1 MAYQKPADIDGYVTQ
16 MAKADMRVKAQLAED
31 LVLYLSDSENSIE
44 CTDLG
49 LLIDGLIPWMTGSHH
64 KIAQRALEAF
74 TELIVRLGHDFNAY
88 TSTILPHVIDRLGDS
103 RDTVREKAQLL
114 LHKLMECRVV
124 LPQSLLDKLNVC
136 FKHKNSKVREEFLQT
151 IVSTLNEY
159 GTQSLTVK
167 VYIPPIVSLLGDPS
181 PTVRDA
187 AIQTL
192 VEIYKHVG
200 DKLRTDLKKREVPP
214 TKVAVLEQKFDEAR
228 NDGLLLP
235 SALLVPVSAGGGA
248 HDELDRAAVVERPT
262 RLVKRTPSAA
272 TPRKPLF
279 ESGLQAGSGDLM
291 LAAGAVSVDVFEA
304 SFESVPQLT
313 IFSQRDMDD
322 HMKSINTLIGDKNVD
337 WEKRVDALKKIRS
350 LLLINI
356 QGSPTFVQQLKD
368 LSIAFLD
375 ILKELRS
382 QVIREAC
389 ITLAYMSKVLK
400 SRLDQFTIY
409 ILQELI
415 NLIQNSAKVISSS
428 GTLALKYVIR
438 YTHAPKI
445 IPIVT
450 QNLMLSKSKD
460 IRSSL
465 SELLMLLFEEWP
477 TKALEKHNSLL
488 REALRKGIG
497 DADNDAR
504 RHSRCAFW
512 IFRRHFPE
520 LADNLYGS
528 LDISTQRALERERD
542 NLGTNGTNSMS
553 VSLRGSNSSLN
564 SVSGGVIKRR
574 QSSGL
579 RSPAT
584 AQPPAVHATSV
595 STENLTTVPGTAS
608 GSSSSS
614 SRLQRAPSLP
624 RTYNR
629 SNRSG
634 IPVATTPRDSNPP
647 PQQQQQQLQPLFR
660 AGAAAGGFRSVSA
673 VDTAA
678 AQRARAR
685 AQYSTLAR
693 MKVTSGTASLQGH
706 YAQQARAKK
715 TPTSA
720 SASSAANTVTPQQP
734 PTPERKIRSRAGVSQ
749 SQPTSRSTSPS
760 SKMRDLYGG
769 VTSIYRQTTGTVP
782 KKAQSGIPRSLANS
796 RETSPTRSQ
805 TQFGSLR
812 RHAYGT
818 NSPRRPPL
826 NPGRP
831 VLAQKILQQSREAES
846 ALADALSP
854 GDEADLACAD
864 FARLGLHRKISRDES
879 DESEA
884 SSVCSERSYDS
895 YRRGNDS
902 FSWNGSRTRLDS
914 SRPAIEDIETII
926 QFCASSHWSER
937 KDGLVS
943 LTQYLS
949 EGKMLTQHQLQCVL
963 DLFRKMFMDPHI
975 KVYALFLDTVNE
987 LILSHSADLHDW
999 LFILLTRLFNKL
1011 GTDLLGSMNGKIWK
1025 TLQLIYEYFPFD
1037 LQLQCVFR
1045 ILVDNAQTPNVKTRQ
1060 ATLRFLT
1067 QLVMNYCTGPQF
1079 VVHPQNQ
1086 QVMNLAIQKIIQTS
1100 LDQKSIELKSQA
1112 RQCIIALYNCNPSQ
1126 MTMTL
1131 GNLPKQYQDT
1141 ARAYIQHNMRR
1152 SASGNDS
1159 PSSPLS
1165 SSSPKPLLS
1174 PQQGPYSLQ
1183 NIASPRSRQASVEVP
1198 AESMNTEEVYKNL
1211 RKTTAEIQNYSF
1223 ETKLDMNGKDSGIGS
1238 QIGDRDPHNNNVM
1251 LQSMTVLETGGGV
1264 GGLGIYGLPSNGING
1279 HIVGGFGGLEKDD
1292 SCNGSK
1298 TQSATTTE
1306 SNTPENTV
1314 RLDGMDLAHKTIA
1327 QQQQQQQ
1334 QQPRFNLAENGEVV
1348 LDKGV
1353 KENDVIK
1360 AAILLSHESAPEVT
1374 KQVLENLQTC
1384 IKYGSCELP
1393 IKNFKAIMKM
1403 LLHLMESQNNDVLIA
1418 ALHTLGRIVRSGN
1431 MKACWSKFLELILLK
1446 IIDCYKIS
1454 KEVSREIDIIV
1465 VKIADV
1471 LPLDVSVNILNPVI
1485 ATGEFPAN
1493 LCALKI
1499 LTELTHKQGK
1509 GLTDNHLDSIMPNVA
1524 RLADDSQSMVRKAA
1538 VFCIVKLYVV
1548 MGEDKVKPKFSLL
1561 NASKIRLLNVYI
1573 AKSQGNGGGSGGG
1586 GNSRTGGSSAT
1597 TTTAMS

>member
-1 MAYQKPADIDGYVTQ
+1 MAYQKPIDIDGYVTQ

-74 TELIVRLGHDFNAY
+74 TELIVRLGQDFNAY

-124 LPQSLLDKLNVC
+124 VPQSLLDKLSVC
-136 FKHKNSKVREEFLQT
+136 FKHKNAKVREEFLQT

-159 GTQSLTVK
+159 GTQSLSVK
-167 VYIPPIVSLLGDPS
+167 MYIPPIVSLLGDPA

-200 DKLRTDLKKREVPP
+200 DKLRVDLKKREVPP
-214 TKVAVLEQKFDEAR
+214 TKMAILEQKFDETR

-235 SALLVPVSAGGGA
+235 SALQAAPSAAGGGG

-262 RLVKRTPSAA
+262 RLVKRTPSA

-279 ESGLQAGSGDLM
+279 ETQTAGSGDLL
-291 LAAGAVSVDVFEA
+291 LAAGAVSAEVFEA
-304 SFESVPQLT
+304 SFENVPQLT
-313 IFSQRDMDD
+313 IFSQRDMDE
-322 HMKSINTLIGDKNVD
+322 HMKSINTLIGDNRVD
-337 WEKRVDALKKIRS
+337 WEKRVEALKKIRS
-350 LLLINI
+350 LLMINV
-356 QGSPTFVQQLKD
+356 QGSPAFVQQLKD

-389 ITLAYMSKVLK
+389 ITLAYMSKVLRN
-400 SRLDQFTIY
+400 RLDQFTIY

-415 NLIQNSAKVISSS
+415 NLIQNSAKVISSA
-428 GTLALKYVIR
+428 GTIALKYVIR

-445 IPIVT
+445 IPILT

-460 IRSSL
+460 IRSTL
-465 SELLMLLFEEWP
+465 CEMLGLLFEEWP
-477 TKALEKHNSLL
+477 TKTLEKHNSLL
-488 REALRKGIG
+488 REALRKGMV

-512 IFRRHFPE
+512 SFRRHFPD

-542 NLGTNGTNSMS
+542 NLGTN
-553 VSLRGSNSSLN
+553 
-564 SVSGGVIKRR
+564 
-574 QSSGL
+574 
-579 RSPAT
+579 
-584 AQPPAVHATSV
+584 
-595 STENLTTVPGTAS
+595 
-608 GSSSSS
+608 
-614 SRLQRAPSLP
+614 
-624 RTYNR
+624 
-629 SNRSG
+629 
-634 IPVATTPRDSNPP
+634 
-647 PQQQQQQLQPLFR
+647 
-660 AGAAAGGFRSVSA
+660 AGAAGGFRSVSA

-693 MKVTSGTASLQGH
+693 LKVTSGTASLQGH

-715 TPTSA
+715 TPSSA
-720 SASSAANTVTPQQP
+720 SATSSSASNTATPQQP

-760 SKMRDLYGG
+760 SKLRDMYSG
-769 VTSIYRQTTGTVP
+769 VTSIYRQTGTVP

-796 RETSPTRSQ
+796 RETSPTRTH

-812 RHAYGT
+812 RTAYGT
-818 NSPRRPPL
+818 SSPRRPPL

-831 VLAQKILQQSREAES
+831 VLAQKILQQSREAEN

-854 GDEADLACAD
+854 GDEHDMPCSD
-864 FARLGLHRKISRDES
+864 FARLALHRKISRDES

-914 SRPAIEDIETII
+914 SRQVIDDIDTII

-937 KDGLVS
+937 KDGLIN

-949 EGKMLTQHQLQCVL
+949 EGKMLTQQQLQCVL

-987 LILSHSADLHDW
+987 LILSHSNDLQDW

-1011 GTDLLGSMNGKIWK
+1011 GTDLLGSMHGKIWK
-1025 TLQLIYEYFPFD
+1025 TLQLIYEYFPAD

-1060 ATLRFLT
+1060 ATLKFLS
-1067 QLVMNYCTGPQF
+1067 QLATSYCTASQF

-1086 QVMNLAIQKIIQTS
+1086 QVVNLAIQKIIQTS

-1112 RQCIIALYNCNPSQ
+1112 RMCIVALYNCNPSQ
-1126 MTMTL
+1126 MTMAL
-1131 GNLPKQYQDT
+1131 ANLPKQYQDT
-1141 ARAYIQHNMRR
+1141 AKIYIQQNMRR
-1152 SASGNDS
+1152 STSGNDS

-1183 NIASPRSRQASVEVP
+1183 NIASPRSRQASVEAA

-1223 ETKLDMNGKDSGIGS
+1223 ESKLDRDANSKDSGIS
-1238 QIGDRDPHNNNVM
+1238 QMGETHM
-1251 LQSMTVLETGGGV
+1251 MQSMTVLDGV
-1264 GGLGIYGLPSNGING
+1264 GGHGVYGLASNGMNG
-1279 HIVGGFGGLEKDD
+1279 HIGGGLGGLEKDD

-1327 QQQQQQQ
+1327 QQQQMLQQQ
-1334 QQPRFNLAENGEVV
+1334 RHQSYSRAENGELI

-1360 AAILLSHESAPEVT
+1360 AAIVLTLQSAPETT
-1374 KQVLENLQTC
+1374 KQVLENLQIC
-1384 IKYGSCELP
+1384 IKHGSCDLP

-1418 ALHTLGRIVRSGN
+1418 SLHTLGRIVRSTE
-1431 MKACWSKFLELILLK
+1431 MKACWSNFLELILLK

-1465 VKIADV
+1465 VKIAGI
-1471 LPLDVSVNILNPVI
+1471 LPLDISVNILNPVI

-1499 LTELTHKQGK
+1499 LTELTQKQGK
-1509 GLTDNHLDSIMPNVA
+1509 DLTDNHLDCIMPNVA

-1538 VFCIVKLYVV
+1538 VFCIVKLYIV
-1548 MGEDKVKPKFSLL
+1548 MGEEKVKPKFSLL

-1573 AKSQGNGGGSGGG
+1573 AKSMGSG
-1586 GNSRTGGSSAT
+1586 SSSSSKGGSS
-1597 TTTAMS
+1597 TTAMS

>member
-1 MAYQKPADIDGYVTQ
+1 MAYQKPIDIDGYVTQ

-74 TELIVRLGHDFNAY
+74 TELIVRLGQDFNAY

-124 LPQSLLDKLNVC
+124 VPQSLLDKLSVC
-136 FKHKNSKVREEFLQT
+136 FKHKNAKVREEFLQT

-159 GTQSLTVK
+159 GTQSLSVK
-167 VYIPPIVSLLGDPS
+167 MYIPPIVSLLGDPA

-200 DKLRTDLKKREVPP
+200 DKLRVDLKKREVPP
-214 TKVAVLEQKFDEAR
+214 TKMAILEQKFDETR

-235 SALLVPVSAGGGA
+235 SALQAAPSAAGGGG

-262 RLVKRTPSAA
+262 RLVKRTPSA

-279 ESGLQAGSGDLM
+279 ETQTAGSGDLL
-291 LAAGAVSVDVFEA
+291 LAAGAVSAEVFEA
-304 SFESVPQLT
+304 SFENVPQLT
-313 IFSQRDMDD
+313 IFSQRDMDE
-322 HMKSINTLIGDKNVD
+322 HMKSINTLIGDNRVD
-337 WEKRVDALKKIRS
+337 WEKRVEALKKIRS
-350 LLLINI
+350 LLMINV
-356 QGSPTFVQQLKD
+356 QGSPAFVQQLKD

-389 ITLAYMSKVLK
+389 ITLAYMSKVLRN
-400 SRLDQFTIY
+400 RLDQFTIY

-415 NLIQNSAKVISSS
+415 NLIQNSAKVISSA
-428 GTLALKYVIR
+428 GTIALKYVIR

-445 IPIVT
+445 IPILT

-465 SELLMLLFEEWP
+465 SEMLGLLFEEWP
-477 TKALEKHNSLL
+477 TKTLEKHNSLL
-488 REALRKGIG
+488 REALRKGMA

-512 IFRRHFPE
+512 SFRRHFPD

-542 NLGTNGTNSMS
+542 NLGTN
-553 VSLRGSNSSLN
+553 
-564 SVSGGVIKRR
+564 
-574 QSSGL
+574 
-579 RSPAT
+579 
-584 AQPPAVHATSV
+584 
-595 STENLTTVPGTAS
+595 
-608 GSSSSS
+608 
-614 SRLQRAPSLP
+614 
-624 RTYNR
+624 
-629 SNRSG
+629 
-634 IPVATTPRDSNPP
+634 
-647 PQQQQQQLQPLFR
+647 
-660 AGAAAGGFRSVSA
+660 AGAAGGFRSVSA

-693 MKVTSGTASLQGH
+693 LKVTSGTASLQGH

-715 TPTSA
+715 TPSSA
-720 SASSAANTVTPQQP
+720 SATSSSASNTATPQQP

-760 SKMRDLYGG
+760 SKLRDMYSG
-769 VTSIYRQTTGTVP
+769 VTSIYRQTGTVP

-796 RETSPTRSQ
+796 RETSPTRSH

-812 RHAYGT
+812 RTAYGT
-818 NSPRRPPL
+818 SSPRRPPL

-831 VLAQKILQQSREAES
+831 VLAQKILQQSREAEN

-854 GDEADLACAD
+854 GDEHDMPCSD
-864 FARLGLHRKISRDES
+864 FARLALHRKISRDES

-914 SRPAIEDIETII
+914 SRQVIDDIDTII

-937 KDGLVS
+937 KDGLIN

-949 EGKMLTQHQLQCVL
+949 EGKMLTQQQLQCVL

-987 LILSHSADLHDW
+987 LILSHSNDLQDW

-1011 GTDLLGSMNGKIWK
+1011 GTDLLGSMHGKIWK
-1025 TLQLIYEYFPFD
+1025 TLQLIYEYFPAD

-1060 ATLRFLT
+1060 ATLKFLS
-1067 QLVMNYCTGPQF
+1067 QLATSYCTASQF

-1086 QVMNLAIQKIIQTS
+1086 QVVNLAIQKIIQTS

-1112 RQCIIALYNCNPSQ
+1112 RMCIVALYNCNPSQ
-1126 MTMTL
+1126 MTMAL
-1131 GNLPKQYQDT
+1131 ANLPKQYQDT
-1141 ARAYIQHNMRR
+1141 AKIYIQQNMRR
-1152 SASGNDS
+1152 STSGNDS

-1183 NIASPRSRQASVEVP
+1183 NIASPRSRQASVEAA

-1223 ETKLDMNGKDSGIGS
+1223 ESKLDRDANSKDSGIS
-1238 QIGDRDPHNNNVM
+1238 QMGETHM
-1251 LQSMTVLETGGGV
+1251 MQSMTVLDGV
-1264 GGLGIYGLPSNGING
+1264 GGHGVYGLASNGMNG
-1279 HIVGGFGGLEKDD
+1279 HIGGGLGGLEKDD

-1327 QQQQQQQ
+1327 QQQQMLQQQ
-1334 QQPRFNLAENGEVV
+1334 RHQSYSRAENGELI

-1360 AAILLSHESAPEVT
+1360 AAIVLTLQSAPETT
-1374 KQVLENLQTC
+1374 KQVLENLQIC
-1384 IKYGSCELP
+1384 IKHGSCDLP

-1418 ALHTLGRIVRSGN
+1418 SLHTLGRIVRSTE
-1431 MKACWSKFLELILLK
+1431 MKACWSNFLELILLK

-1465 VKIADV
+1465 VKIAGI
-1471 LPLDVSVNILNPVI
+1471 LPLDISVNILNPVI

-1499 LTELTHKQGK
+1499 LTELTQKQGK
-1509 GLTDNHLDSIMPNVA
+1509 DLTDNHLDCIMPNVA

-1538 VFCIVKLYVV
+1538 VFCIVKLYIV
-1548 MGEDKVKPKFSLL
+1548 MGEEKVKPKFSLL

-1573 AKSQGNGGGSGGG
+1573 AKSMGSG
-1586 GNSRTGGSSAT
+1586 SSSSSKGGSS
-1597 TTTAMS
+1597 TTAMS

>member
-1 MAYQKPADIDGYVTQ
+1 MLCSVC
-16 MAKADMRVKAQLAED
+16 VKRAA
-31 LVLYLSDSENSIE
+31 
-44 CTDLG
+44 
-49 LLIDGLIPWMTGSHH
+49 LLIVHFPHRSNLPHNELSSKIFVCLTTINPNSSEFLSLGYPLGIYKHFLLVEL

-74 TELIVRLGHDFNAY
+74 TELIVRLGQDFNAY

-124 LPQSLLDKLNVC
+124 VPQSLLDKLSVC
-136 FKHKNSKVREEFLQT
+136 FKHKNAKVREEFLQT

-159 GTQSLTVK
+159 GTQSLSVK
-167 VYIPPIVSLLGDPS
+167 MYIPPIVSLLGDPA

-200 DKLRTDLKKREVPP
+200 DKLRVDLKKREVPP
-214 TKVAVLEQKFDEAR
+214 TKMAILEQKFDETR

-235 SALLVPVSAGGGA
+235 SALQAAPTAAGGGG

-262 RLVKRTPSAA
+262 RLVKRTPSA

-279 ESGLQAGSGDLM
+279 ETQTAGSGDLL
-291 LAAGAVSVDVFEA
+291 LAAGAVSAEVFEA
-304 SFESVPQLT
+304 SFENVPQLT
-313 IFSQRDMDD
+313 IFSQRDMDE
-322 HMKSINTLIGDKNVD
+322 HMKSINTLIGDNRVD
-337 WEKRVDALKKIRS
+337 WEKRVEALKKIRS
-350 LLLINI
+350 LLMINV
-356 QGSPTFVQQLKD
+356 QGSPAFVQQLKD

-389 ITLAYMSKVLK
+389 ITLAYMSKVLRN
-400 SRLDQFTIY
+400 RLDQFTIY

-415 NLIQNSAKVISSS
+415 NLIQNSAKVISSA
-428 GTLALKYVIR
+428 GTIALKYVIR

-445 IPIVT
+445 IPILT

-460 IRSSL
+460 IRSTL
-465 SELLMLLFEEWP
+465 CEMLGLLFEEWP
-477 TKALEKHNSLL
+477 TKTLEKHNSLL
-488 REALRKGIG
+488 REALRKGMV

-512 IFRRHFPE
+512 SFRRHFPD

-584 AQPPAVHATSV
+584 AQPPVSATSV
-595 STENLTTVPGTAS
+595 STENLTTVPGA
-608 GSSSSS
+608 SSSASS
-614 SRLQRAPSLP
+614 AGSTRLHRAPSLP
-624 RTYNR
+624 RTLNR
-629 SNRSG
+629 NRSG
-634 IPVATTPRDSNPP
+634 IPVATASREAANAAN
-647 PQQQQQQLQPLFR
+647 QQAQQQLQQQAPALVAR
-660 AGAAAGGFRSVSA
+660 AGAAGGFRSVSA

-693 MKVTSGTASLQGH
+693 LKVTSGTASLP
-706 YAQQARAKK
+706 RAKK
-715 TPTSA
+715 TPSSA
-720 SASSAANTVTPQQP
+720 SATSSSASNTATPQQP

-760 SKMRDLYGG
+760 SKLRDMYSG
-769 VTSIYRQTTGTVP
+769 VTSIYRQTGTVP

-796 RETSPTRSQ
+796 RETSPTRTH

-812 RHAYGT
+812 RTAYGT
-818 NSPRRPPL
+818 SSPRRPPL

-831 VLAQKILQQSREAES
+831 VLAQKILQQSREAEN

-854 GDEADLACAD
+854 GDEHDMPCSD
-864 FARLGLHRKISRDES
+864 FARLALHRKISRDES

-914 SRPAIEDIETII
+914 SRQVIDDIDTII

-937 KDGLVS
+937 KDGLIN

-949 EGKMLTQHQLQCVL
+949 EGKMLTQQQLQCVL

-987 LILSHSADLHDW
+987 LILSHSNDLQDW

-1011 GTDLLGSMNGKIWK
+1011 GTDLLGSMHGKIWK
-1025 TLQLIYEYFPFD
+1025 TLQLIYEYFPAD

-1060 ATLRFLT
+1060 ATLKFLS
-1067 QLVMNYCTGPQF
+1067 QLATSYCTASQF

-1086 QVMNLAIQKIIQTS
+1086 QVVNLAIQKIIQTS

-1112 RQCIIALYNCNPSQ
+1112 RMCIVALYNCNPSQ
-1126 MTMTL
+1126 MTMAL
-1131 GNLPKQYQDT
+1131 ANLPKQYQDT
-1141 ARAYIQHNMRR
+1141 AKIYIQQNMRR
-1152 SASGNDS
+1152 STSGNDS

-1183 NIASPRSRQASVEVP
+1183 NIASPRSRQASVEAA

-1223 ETKLDMNGKDSGIGS
+1223 ESKLDRDANSKDSGIS
-1238 QIGDRDPHNNNVM
+1238 QMGETHM
-1251 LQSMTVLETGGGV
+1251 MQSMTVLDGV
-1264 GGLGIYGLPSNGING
+1264 GGHGVYGLASNGMNG
-1279 HIVGGFGGLEKDD
+1279 HIGGGLGGLEKDD

-1327 QQQQQQQ
+1327 QQQQMLQQQ
-1334 QQPRFNLAENGEVV
+1334 RHQSYSRAENGELI

-1360 AAILLSHESAPEVT
+1360 AAIVLTLQSAPETT
-1374 KQVLENLQTC
+1374 KQVLENLQIC
-1384 IKYGSCELP
+1384 IKHGSCDLP

-1418 ALHTLGRIVRSGN
+1418 SLHTLGRIVRSTE
-1431 MKACWSKFLELILLK
+1431 MKACWSNFLELILLK

-1465 VKIADV
+1465 VKIAGI
-1471 LPLDVSVNILNPVI
+1471 LPLDISVNILNPVI

-1499 LTELTHKQGK
+1499 LTELTQKQGK
-1509 GLTDNHLDSIMPNVA
+1509 DLTDNHLDCIMPNVA

-1538 VFCIVKLYVV
+1538 VFCIVKLYIV
-1548 MGEDKVKPKFSLL
+1548 MGEEKVKPKFSLL

-1573 AKSQGNGGGSGGG
+1573 AKSMGSG
-1586 GNSRTGGSSAT
+1586 SSSSSKGGSS
-1597 TTTAMS
+1597 TTAMS

>member
-1 MAYQKPADIDGYVTQ
+1 MAYQKPIDIDGYVTQ

-74 TELIVRLGHDFNAY
+74 TELIVRLGQDFNAY

-124 LPQSLLDKLNVC
+124 VPQSLLDKLSVC
-136 FKHKNSKVREEFLQT
+136 FKHKNAKVREEFLQT

-159 GTQSLTVK
+159 GTQSLSVK
-167 VYIPPIVSLLGDPS
+167 MYIPPIVSLLGDPA

-200 DKLRTDLKKREVPP
+200 DKLRVDLKKREVPP
-214 TKVAVLEQKFDEAR
+214 TKMAILEQKFDETR

-235 SALLVPVSAGGGA
+235 SALQAAPSAAGGGG

-262 RLVKRTPSAA
+262 RLVKRTPSA

-279 ESGLQAGSGDLM
+279 ETQTAGSGDLL
-291 LAAGAVSVDVFEA
+291 LAAGAVSAEVFEA
-304 SFESVPQLT
+304 SFENVPQLT
-313 IFSQRDMDD
+313 IFSQRDMDE
-322 HMKSINTLIGDKNVD
+322 HMKSINTLIGDNRVD
-337 WEKRVDALKKIRS
+337 WEKRVEALKKIRS
-350 LLLINI
+350 LLMINV
-356 QGSPTFVQQLKD
+356 QGSPAFVQQLKD

-389 ITLAYMSKVLK
+389 ITLAYMSKVLRN
-400 SRLDQFTIY
+400 RLDQFTIY

-415 NLIQNSAKVISSS
+415 NLIQNSAKVISSA
-428 GTLALKYVIR
+428 GTIALKYVIR

-445 IPIVT
+445 IPILT

-460 IRSSL
+460 IRSTL
-465 SELLMLLFEEWP
+465 CEMLGLLFEEWP
-477 TKALEKHNSLL
+477 TKTLEKHNSLL
-488 REALRKGIG
+488 REALRKGMV

-512 IFRRHFPE
+512 SFRRHFPD

-584 AQPPAVHATSV
+584 AQPPA
-595 STENLTTVPGTAS
+595 G
-608 GSSSSS
+608 
-614 SRLQRAPSLP
+614 
-624 RTYNR
+624 
-629 SNRSG
+629 
-634 IPVATTPRDSNPP
+634 
-647 PQQQQQQLQPLFR
+647 
-660 AGAAAGGFRSVSA
+660 AAGGFRSVSA

-693 MKVTSGTASLQGH
+693 LKVTSGTASLQGH

-715 TPTSA
+715 TPSSA
-720 SASSAANTVTPQQP
+720 SATSSSASNTATPQQP

-760 SKMRDLYGG
+760 SKLRDMYSG
-769 VTSIYRQTTGTVP
+769 VTSIYRQTGTVP

-796 RETSPTRSQ
+796 RETSPTRTH

-812 RHAYGT
+812 RTAYGT
-818 NSPRRPPL
+818 SSPRRPPL

-831 VLAQKILQQSREAES
+831 VLAQKILQQSREAEN

-854 GDEADLACAD
+854 GDEHDMPCSD
-864 FARLGLHRKISRDES
+864 FARLALHRKISRDES

-914 SRPAIEDIETII
+914 SRQVIDDIDTII

-937 KDGLVS
+937 KDGLIN

-949 EGKMLTQHQLQCVL
+949 EGKMLTQQQLQCVL

-987 LILSHSADLHDW
+987 LILSHSNDLQDW

-1011 GTDLLGSMNGKIWK
+1011 GTDLLGSMHGKIWK
-1025 TLQLIYEYFPFD
+1025 TLQLIYEYFPAD

-1060 ATLRFLT
+1060 ATLKFLS
-1067 QLVMNYCTGPQF
+1067 QLATSYCTASQF

-1086 QVMNLAIQKIIQTS
+1086 QVVNLAIQKIIQTS

-1112 RQCIIALYNCNPSQ
+1112 RMCIVALYNCNPSQ
-1126 MTMTL
+1126 MTMAL
-1131 GNLPKQYQDT
+1131 ANLPKQYQDT
-1141 ARAYIQHNMRR
+1141 AKIYIQQNMRR
-1152 SASGNDS
+1152 STSGNDS

-1183 NIASPRSRQASVEVP
+1183 NIASPRSRQASVEAA

-1223 ETKLDMNGKDSGIGS
+1223 ESKLDRDANSKDSGIS
-1238 QIGDRDPHNNNVM
+1238 QMGETHM
-1251 LQSMTVLETGGGV
+1251 MQSMTVLDGV
-1264 GGLGIYGLPSNGING
+1264 GGHGVYGLASNGMNG
-1279 HIVGGFGGLEKDD
+1279 HIGGGLGGLEKDD

-1327 QQQQQQQ
+1327 QQQQMLQQQ
-1334 QQPRFNLAENGEVV
+1334 RHQSYSRAENGELI

-1360 AAILLSHESAPEVT
+1360 AAIVLTLQSAPETT
-1374 KQVLENLQTC
+1374 KQVLENLQIC
-1384 IKYGSCELP
+1384 IKHGSCDLP

-1418 ALHTLGRIVRSGN
+1418 SLHTLGRIVRSTE
-1431 MKACWSKFLELILLK
+1431 MKACWSNFLELILLK

-1465 VKIADV
+1465 VKIAGI
-1471 LPLDVSVNILNPVI
+1471 LPLDISVNILNPVI

-1499 LTELTHKQGK
+1499 LTELTQKQGK
-1509 GLTDNHLDSIMPNVA
+1509 DLTDNHLDCIMPNVA

-1538 VFCIVKLYVV
+1538 VFCIVKLYIV
-1548 MGEDKVKPKFSLL
+1548 MGEEKVKPKFSLL

-1573 AKSQGNGGGSGGG
+1573 AKSMGSG
-1586 GNSRTGGSSAT
+1586 SSSSSKGGSS
-1597 TTTAMS
+1597 TTAMS

>member
-1 MAYQKPADIDGYVTQ
+1 MAYQKPIDIDGYVTQ

-74 TELIVRLGHDFNAY
+74 TELIVRLGQDFNAY

-124 LPQSLLDKLNVC
+124 VPQSLLDKLSVC
-136 FKHKNSKVREEFLQT
+136 FKHKNAKVREEFLQT

-159 GTQSLTVK
+159 GTQSLSVK
-167 VYIPPIVSLLGDPS
+167 MYIPPIVSLLGDPA

-200 DKLRTDLKKREVPP
+200 DKLRVDLKKREVPP
-214 TKVAVLEQKFDEAR
+214 TKMAILEQKFDETR

-235 SALLVPVSAGGGA
+235 SALQAAPSAAGGGG

-262 RLVKRTPSAA
+262 RLVKRTPSA

-279 ESGLQAGSGDLM
+279 ETQTAGSGDLL
-291 LAAGAVSVDVFEA
+291 LAAGAVSAEVFEA
-304 SFESVPQLT
+304 SFENVPQLT
-313 IFSQRDMDD
+313 IFSQRDMDE
-322 HMKSINTLIGDKNVD
+322 HMKSINTLIGDNRVD
-337 WEKRVDALKKIRS
+337 WEKRVEALKKIRS
-350 LLLINI
+350 LLMINV
-356 QGSPTFVQQLKD
+356 QGSPAFVQQLKD

-389 ITLAYMSKVLK
+389 ITLAYMSKVLRN
-400 SRLDQFTIY
+400 RLDQFTIY

-415 NLIQNSAKVISSS
+415 NLIQNSAKVISSA
-428 GTLALKYVIR
+428 GTIALKYVIR

-445 IPIVT
+445 IPILT

-460 IRSSL
+460 IRSTL
-465 SELLMLLFEEWP
+465 CEMLGLLFEEWP
-477 TKALEKHNSLL
+477 TKTLEKHNSLL
-488 REALRKGIG
+488 REALRKGMV

-512 IFRRHFPE
+512 SFRRHFPD

-542 NLGTNGTNSMS
+542 NLGTN
-553 VSLRGSNSSLN
+553 
-564 SVSGGVIKRR
+564 
-574 QSSGL
+574 
-579 RSPAT
+579 
-584 AQPPAVHATSV
+584 
-595 STENLTTVPGTAS
+595 
-608 GSSSSS
+608 
-614 SRLQRAPSLP
+614 
-624 RTYNR
+624 
-629 SNRSG
+629 
-634 IPVATTPRDSNPP
+634 
-647 PQQQQQQLQPLFR
+647 
-660 AGAAAGGFRSVSA
+660 AGAAGGFRSVSA

-693 MKVTSGTASLQGH
+693 LKVTSGTASLP
-706 YAQQARAKK
+706 RAKK
-715 TPTSA
+715 TPSSA
-720 SASSAANTVTPQQP
+720 SATSSSASNTATPQQP

-760 SKMRDLYGG
+760 SKLRDMYSG
-769 VTSIYRQTTGTVP
+769 VTSIYRQTGTVP

-796 RETSPTRSQ
+796 RETSPTRTH

-812 RHAYGT
+812 RTAYGT
-818 NSPRRPPL
+818 SSPRRPPL

-831 VLAQKILQQSREAES
+831 VLAQKILQQSREAEN

-854 GDEADLACAD
+854 GDEHDMPCSD
-864 FARLGLHRKISRDES
+864 FARLALHRKISRDES

-914 SRPAIEDIETII
+914 SRQVIDDIDTII

-937 KDGLVS
+937 KDGLIN

-949 EGKMLTQHQLQCVL
+949 EGKMLTQQQLQCVL

-987 LILSHSADLHDW
+987 LILSHSNDLQDW

-1011 GTDLLGSMNGKIWK
+1011 GTDLLGSMHGKIWK
-1025 TLQLIYEYFPFD
+1025 TLQLIYEYFPAD

-1060 ATLRFLT
+1060 ATLKFLS
-1067 QLVMNYCTGPQF
+1067 QLATSYCTASQF

-1086 QVMNLAIQKIIQTS
+1086 QVVNLAIQKIIQTS

-1112 RQCIIALYNCNPSQ
+1112 RMCIVALYNCNPSQ
-1126 MTMTL
+1126 MTMAL
-1131 GNLPKQYQDT
+1131 ANLPKQYQDT
-1141 ARAYIQHNMRR
+1141 AKIYIQQNMRR
-1152 SASGNDS
+1152 STSGNDS

-1183 NIASPRSRQASVEVP
+1183 NIASPRSRQASVEAA

-1223 ETKLDMNGKDSGIGS
+1223 ESKLDRDANSKDSGIS
-1238 QIGDRDPHNNNVM
+1238 QMGETHM
-1251 LQSMTVLETGGGV
+1251 MQSMTVLDGV
-1264 GGLGIYGLPSNGING
+1264 GGHGVYGLASNGMNG
-1279 HIVGGFGGLEKDD
+1279 HIGGGLGGLEKDD

-1327 QQQQQQQ
+1327 QQQQMLQQQ
-1334 QQPRFNLAENGEVV
+1334 RHQSYSRAENGELI

-1360 AAILLSHESAPEVT
+1360 AAIVLTLQSAPETT
-1374 KQVLENLQTC
+1374 KQVLENLQIC
-1384 IKYGSCELP
+1384 IKHGSCDLP

-1418 ALHTLGRIVRSGN
+1418 SLHTLGRIVRSTE
-1431 MKACWSKFLELILLK
+1431 MKACWSNFLELILLK

-1465 VKIADV
+1465 VKIAGI
-1471 LPLDVSVNILNPVI
+1471 LPLDISVNILNPVI

-1499 LTELTHKQGK
+1499 LTELTQKQGK
-1509 GLTDNHLDSIMPNVA
+1509 DLTDNHLDCIMPNVA

-1538 VFCIVKLYVV
+1538 VFCIVKLYIV
-1548 MGEDKVKPKFSLL
+1548 MGEEKVKPKFSLL

-1573 AKSQGNGGGSGGG
+1573 AKSMGSG
-1586 GNSRTGGSSAT
+1586 SSSSSKGGSS
-1597 TTTAMS
+1597 TTAMS

>member
-1 MAYQKPADIDGYVTQ
+1 MAYQKPLDIDGYVTQ

-74 TELIVRLGHDFNAY
+74 TELIVRLGQDFNAY

-124 LPQSLLDKLNVC
+124 APQSLLDKLSTC
-136 FKHKNSKVREEFLQT
+136 FKHKNAKVREEFLQT

-159 GTQSLTVK
+159 GTQSLSVK
-167 VYIPPIVSLLGDPS
+167 MYIPPIVSLLGDPA

-200 DKLRTDLKKREVPP
+200 EKLRVDLKKRDVPP
-214 TKVAVLEQKFDEAR
+214 TKAAILEQKFDETR

-235 SALLVPVSAGGGA
+235 SALQAASGG

-262 RLVKRTPSAA
+262 RLVKRTPSA

-279 ESGLQAGSGDLM
+279 ETQTAGSGDLL
-291 LAAGAVSVDVFEA
+291 LAAGAVSYEVFES
-304 SFESVPQLT
+304 SFENVPQLT
-313 IFSQRDMDD
+313 IFSQRDMDE
-322 HMKSINTLIGDKNVD
+322 HMKSINTVIGDKNMD

-350 LLLINI
+350 LLIINV
-356 QGSPTFVQQLKD
+356 QGSPAFAQQLKD

-389 ITLAYMSKVLK
+389 ITLAYMSKVLR
-400 SRLDQFTIY
+400 SRLDQFVIY

-415 NLIQNSAKVISSS
+415 NLIQNSAKVISSA
-428 GTLALKYVIR
+428 GTIALKYVIR

-445 IPIVT
+445 IPILT

-460 IRSSL
+460 IRGSL
-465 SELLMLLFEEWP
+465 CEMLSLLFDEWP
-477 TKALEKHNSLL
+477 TKTLEKHCSLL
-488 REALRKGIG
+488 REALRKGMV

-512 IFRRHFPE
+512 SFRRHFPD

-528 LDISTQRALERERD
+528 LDISTQRTLERERD

-564 SVSGGVIKRR
+564 SVSGGVII
-574 QSSGL
+574 SG
-579 RSPAT
+579 
-584 AQPPAVHATSV
+584 TSV
-595 STENLTTVPGTAS
+595 STENLTTVPG
-608 GSSSSS
+608 SSSSS
-614 SRLQRAPSLP
+614 SSAGSTRLQRAPSLP
-624 RTYNR
+624 RTLNR
-629 SNRSG
+629 NRSG
-634 IPVATTPRDSNPP
+634 IPVATAARDANPANQQ
-647 PQQQQQQLQPLFR
+647 PQQQPPPLVVR
-660 AGAAAGGFRSVSA
+660 AGASGGFRSVSA

-693 MKVTSGTASLQGH
+693 LKVTSGTASLP
-706 YAQQARAKK
+706 RAKK
-715 TPTSA
+715 TPSSA
-720 SASSAANTVTPQQP
+720 SATSSSVGNPITPQQP

-760 SKMRDLYGG
+760 SKLRDMYSG
-769 VTSIYRQTTGTVP
+769 VTSLYRQTGTVP
-782 KKAQSGIPRSLANS
+782 KKTQSGIPRSLANS
-796 RETSPTRSQ
+796 RETSPTRSH

-812 RHAYGT
+812 RPAYGT
-818 NSPRRPPL
+818 GSPRRPPL

-831 VLAQKILQQSREAES
+831 VLAQKILQQSREAEN

-854 GDEADLACAD
+854 GDEHDMPCAD
-864 FARLGLHRKISRDES
+864 FARLALHRKISRDES

-914 SRPAIEDIETII
+914 SRQVIDDIEMII
-926 QFCASSHWSER
+926 QLCSSSHWSER
-937 KDGLVS
+937 KDGLIN

-949 EGKMLTQHQLQCVL
+949 EGKMLTQQQLQCVL

-987 LILSHSADLHDW
+987 LILSHSNDLHDW

-1011 GTDLLGSMNGKIWK
+1011 GTDLLGSMHGKIWK
-1025 TLQLIYEYFPFD
+1025 TLQIIYEYFPSE

-1060 ATLRFLT
+1060 ATLKFLT
-1067 QLVMNYCTGPQF
+1067 QLATSYCMASQF

-1086 QVMNLAIQKIIQTS
+1086 QMVNHAIQKIIQTS
-1100 LDQKSIELKSQA
+1100 LDPKSIELKSQA
-1112 RQCIIALYNCNPSQ
+1112 RMCIVALYNCNPSQ

-1131 GNLPKQYQDT
+1131 ANLQKQYQDT
-1141 ARAYIQHNMRR
+1141 AKNYIQQNMRR
-1152 SASGNDS
+1152 STSGNDS

-1183 NIASPRSRQASVEVP
+1183 NIASPRSRQASVETA

-1223 ETKLDMNGKDSGIGS
+1223 ETKLDRDTNSKDSGIS
-1238 QIGDRDPHNNNVM
+1238 QMGETHM
-1251 LQSMTVLETGGGV
+1251 MQSMTVLDGV
-1264 GGLGIYGLPSNGING
+1264 SHGVYGMASNGMNG
-1279 HIVGGFGGLEKDD
+1279 HIGGGMGGLEKDD

-1314 RLDGMDLAHKTIA
+1314 RLDSMDLAHKTIA
-1327 QQQQQQQ
+1327 QQQQMLQQQ
-1334 QQPRFNLAENGEVV
+1334 RHQSYSCAENGELI

-1360 AAILLSHESAPEVT
+1360 AAIVLTIQSAPETT
-1374 KQVLENLQTC
+1374 KQVLENLQIC
-1384 IKYGSCELP
+1384 IKHGTCELP
-1393 IKNFKAIMKM
+1393 ITNFKAIMKM

-1418 ALHTLGRIVRSGN
+1418 SLHTLGRIVRSTE
-1431 MKACWSKFLELILLK
+1431 MKACWSNFLELILLK

-1465 VKIADV
+1465 VKIAGV
-1471 LPLDVSVNILNPVI
+1471 LPLDISVNILNPVI

-1499 LTELTHKQGK
+1499 LTELTQKQGK
-1509 GLTDNHLDSIMPNVA
+1509 DLTDVHLDGIMPNVA

-1538 VFCIVKLYVV
+1538 VFCIVKLYIV
-1548 MGEDKVKPKFSLL
+1548 MGEEKVKPKFSLL

-1573 AKSQGNGGGSGGG
+1573 AKSMGSGGSS
-1586 GNSRTGGSSAT
+1586 NSSKGGSS
-1597 TTTAMS
+1597 TTAMS

>member
-49 LLIDGLIPWMTGSHH
+49 LLIDGLIPWMTGSHY

-124 LPQSLLDKLNVC
+124 QPQTLLDKLNIC
-136 FKHKNSKVREEFLQT
+136 FKHKNGKVREEFLQT

-159 GTQSLTVK
+159 GTQSLSVK

-181 PTVRDA
+181 PSVRDA

-200 DKLRTDLKKREVPP
+200 DKLRIDLKKRDVPP
-214 TKVAVLEQKFDEAR
+214 TKVATLEQKFDEAR

-235 SALLVPVSAGGGA
+235 SALTATATGGGGG
-248 HDELDRAAVVERPT
+248 HDELDRAPVVERPT
-262 RLVKRTPSAA
+262 RLVKRTPSA
-272 TPRKPLF
+272 TPRKPLY
-279 ESGLQAGSGDLM
+279 ETTQPQGSSGGDAM
-291 LAAGAVSVDVFEA
+291 LAAGSVSVEVFES
-304 SFESVPQLT
+304 SFENVPQLT
-313 IFSQRDMDD
+313 IFSQRDMDE

-350 LLLINI
+350 LLMMNV
-356 QGSPTFVQQLKD
+356 QASPSFVQQLKD

-428 GTLALKYVIR
+428 GTLALKFVLR

-445 IPIVT
+445 IPILT

-460 IRSSL
+460 IRSTL
-465 SELLMLLFEEWP
+465 CEMLTLLFEEWP

-488 REALRKGIG
+488 REALKKGIG

-512 IFRRHFPE
+512 LFRRHFPE
-520 LADNLYGS
+520 LADSLYGS

-542 NLGTNGTNSMS
+542 NLGSNGTASMS

-564 SVSGGVIKRR
+564 SVSGGVIM
-574 QSSGL
+574 
-579 RSPAT
+579 
-584 AQPPAVHATSV
+584 
-595 STENLTTVPGTAS
+595 
-608 GSSSSS
+608 
-614 SRLQRAPSLP
+614 
-624 RTYNR
+624 
-629 SNRSG
+629 
-634 IPVATTPRDSNPP
+634 
-647 PQQQQQQLQPLFR
+647 
-660 AGAAAGGFRSVSA
+660 GAAAGGFRSVSA

-720 SASSAANTVTPQQP
+720 STANTATPQQP

-760 SKMRDLYGG
+760 SKMRDMYGG
-769 VTSIYRQTTGTVP
+769 VTSLYRQTGTVP
-782 KKAQSGIPRSLANS
+782 KKPQSGIPRSLANS
-796 RETSPTRSQ
+796 RETSPTRTH

-818 NSPRRPPL
+818 SSPRRPPL

-831 VLAQKILQQSREAES
+831 VLAQKILQQSREAEN

-854 GDEADLACAD
+854 GDEADMACTD
-864 FARLGLHRKISRDES
+864 FARLGIHRKISRDES

-914 SRPAIEDIETII
+914 SRTVIDDIETII

-937 KDGLVS
+937 KDGLIN
-943 LTQYLS
+943 LTQYLGD
-949 EGKMLTQHQLQCVL
+949 GKMLTQHQLQCVL

-987 LILSHSADLHDW
+987 LILSHSNDLHDW

-1025 TLQLIYEYFPFD
+1025 TLQLIYEYFPPD

-1067 QLVMNYCTGPQF
+1067 QLALNYCTASQF
-1079 VVHPQNQ
+1079 VVQPQNQ

-1112 RQCIIALYNCNPSQ
+1112 RLCIVALYNCNPSQ
-1126 MTMTL
+1126 MTLTL

-1152 SASGNDS
+1152 SVSGNDS

-1198 AESMNTEEVYKNL
+1198 TESMNTEEVYKNL

-1223 ETKLDMNGKDSGIGS
+1223 ESKLDRDTNSKDSGIS
-1238 QIGDRDPHNNNVM
+1238 QMGETHM
-1251 LQSMTVLETGGGV
+1251 MQSMTVLETGMG
-1264 GGLGIYGLPSNGING
+1264 GIYGLSSNGIHNG
-1279 HIVGGFGGLEKDD
+1279 HIGIGLGSLEKDD

-1314 RLDGMDLAHKTIA
+1314 RLDGMEMAHKTIV

-1334 QQPRFNLAENGEVV
+1334 RHQSYSFAENGE
-1348 LDKGV
+1348 LILEKGV

-1360 AAILLSHESAPEVT
+1360 AAIVLTHESAPDVT

-1384 IKYGSCELP
+1384 IKHGSCELP

-1418 ALHTLGRIVRSGN
+1418 SLHTLGRIVRSAD

-1454 KEVSREIDIIV
+1454 KEVSREIDTIV
-1465 VKIADV
+1465 VKIAGV
-1471 LPLDVSVNILNPVI
+1471 LPLDISVNILNPVI

-1499 LTELTHKQGK
+1499 LTELTQKQGK
-1509 GLTDNHLDSIMPNVA
+1509 DLTDNHLDSIMPNVV

-1538 VFCIVKLYVV
+1538 VFCIVKLYIV
-1548 MGEDKVKPKFSLL
+1548 MGEEKVKPKFSLL

-1573 AKSQGNGGGSGGG
+1573 AKALGAGGGGGGGSSKG
-1586 GNSRTGGSSAT
+1586 TGSSGT
-1597 TTTAMS
+1597 VTTTAMS

>member
-49 LLIDGLIPWMTGSHH
+49 LLIDGLIPWMTGSHY

-124 LPQSLLDKLNVC
+124 QPQTLLDKLNIC
-136 FKHKNSKVREEFLQT
+136 FKHKNGKVREEFLQT

-159 GTQSLTVK
+159 GTQSLSVK

-181 PTVRDA
+181 PSVRDA

-200 DKLRTDLKKREVPP
+200 DKLRIDLKKRDVPP
-214 TKVAVLEQKFDEAR
+214 TKVATLEQKFDEAR

-235 SALLVPVSAGGGA
+235 SALTAASGGIGGG
-248 HDELDRAAVVERPT
+248 HDELDRAPVVERPT
-262 RLVKRTPSAA
+262 RLVKRTPSA
-272 TPRKPLF
+272 TPRKPLY
-279 ESGLQAGSGDLM
+279 ETQPQGSSGGDAM
-291 LAAGAVSVDVFEA
+291 LAAGSVSVEIFEA
-304 SFESVPQLT
+304 SFENVPQLT
-313 IFSQRDMDD
+313 IFSQRDMDE

-350 LLLINI
+350 LLMLNV
-356 QGSPTFVQQLKD
+356 QSSPSFVQQLKD

-428 GTLALKYVIR
+428 GTLALKFVLR

-445 IPIVT
+445 IPILT

-460 IRSSL
+460 IRSTL
-465 SELLMLLFEEWP
+465 CEMLILLFEEWP

-488 REALRKGIG
+488 REALKKGIG

-512 IFRRHFPE
+512 LFRRHFPE
-520 LADNLYGS
+520 LADSLYGS

-542 NLGTNGTNSMS
+542 NLGSNGTASMS

-579 RSPAT
+579 RSPAA
-584 AQPPAVHATSV
+584 AQPPVHATSV
-595 STENLTTVPGTAS
+595 STENLTTVPGIGAS
-608 GSSSSS
+608 SAAGPSTT
-614 SRLQRAPSLP
+614 RLQRAPSLP

-629 SNRSG
+629 NRSG
-634 IPVATTPRDSNPP
+634 IPVATTPRDANPP
-647 PQQQQQQLQPLFR
+647 TVPSTPHQQQLQPIAR
-660 AGAAAGGFRSVSA
+660 VGAAAGGFRSVSA

-720 SASSAANTVTPQQP
+720 TAANTATPQQP

-760 SKMRDLYGG
+760 SKMRDMYGG
-769 VTSIYRQTTGTVP
+769 VTSLYRQTGTVP
-782 KKAQSGIPRSLANS
+782 KKPQSGIPRSLANS
-796 RETSPTRSQ
+796 RETSPTRSH

-818 NSPRRPPL
+818 SSPRRPPL

-831 VLAQKILQQSREAES
+831 VLAQKILQQSREAEN

-854 GDEADLACAD
+854 GDEADMACTD
-864 FARLGLHRKISRDES
+864 FARLGIHRKISRDES

-914 SRPAIEDIETII
+914 SRTVIDDIETII

-937 KDGLVS
+937 KDGLIN
-943 LTQYLS
+943 LTQYLGD
-949 EGKMLTQHQLQCVL
+949 GKMLTQHQLQCVL

-987 LILSHSADLHDW
+987 LILSHSNDLHDW

-1025 TLQLIYEYFPFD
+1025 TLQLIYEYFPPD

-1067 QLVMNYCTGPQF
+1067 QLALNYCTASQF
-1079 VVHPQNQ
+1079 VVQPQNQ

-1112 RQCIIALYNCNPSQ
+1112 RLCIVALYNCNPSQ
-1126 MTMTL
+1126 MTLTL

-1152 SASGNDS
+1152 SVSGNDS

-1198 AESMNTEEVYKNL
+1198 TESMNTEEVYKNL

-1223 ETKLDMNGKDSGIGS
+1223 ESKLDRDTNSKDSGIS
-1238 QIGDRDPHNNNVM
+1238 QMGETHM
-1251 LQSMTVLETGGGV
+1251 MQSMTVLETGMG
-1264 GGLGIYGLPSNGING
+1264 GIYGLSSNGIHNG
-1279 HIVGGFGGLEKDD
+1279 HIGIGLGSLEKDD

-1314 RLDGMDLAHKTIA
+1314 RLDGMEMAHKTIV

-1334 QQPRFNLAENGEVV
+1334 RHQSYSFAENGE
-1348 LDKGV
+1348 LILEKGV

-1360 AAILLSHESAPEVT
+1360 AAIVLTHESAPDVT
-1374 KQVLENLQTC
+1374 KQVLENLQIC
-1384 IKYGSCELP
+1384 IKHGSCELP

-1418 ALHTLGRIVRSGN
+1418 SLHTLGRIVRSTD

-1454 KEVSREIDIIV
+1454 KEVSREIDTIV
-1465 VKIADV
+1465 VKIAGV
-1471 LPLDVSVNILNPVI
+1471 LPLDISVNILNPVI

-1499 LTELTHKQGK
+1499 LTELTQKQGK
-1509 GLTDNHLDSIMPNVA
+1509 DLTDNHLDSIMPNVV

-1538 VFCIVKLYVV
+1538 VFCIVKLYIV
-1548 MGEDKVKPKFSLL
+1548 MGEEKVKPKFSLL

-1573 AKSQGNGGGSGGG
+1573 AKALGAGGGGGGSSKG
-1586 GNSRTGGSSAT
+1586 TGSSGT
-1597 TTTAMS
+1597 VTTTAMS

>member
-49 LLIDGLIPWMTGSHH
+49 LLIDGLIPWMTGSHY

-124 LPQSLLDKLNVC
+124 QPQTLLDKLNIC
-136 FKHKNSKVREEFLQT
+136 FKHKNGKVREEFLQT

-159 GTQSLTVK
+159 GTQSLSVK

-181 PTVRDA
+181 PSVRDA

-200 DKLRTDLKKREVPP
+200 DKLRIDLKKRDVPP
-214 TKVAVLEQKFDEAR
+214 TKVATLEQKFDEAR

-235 SALLVPVSAGGGA
+235 SALTATATGGGGG
-248 HDELDRAAVVERPT
+248 HDELDRAPVVERPT
-262 RLVKRTPSAA
+262 RLVKRTPSA
-272 TPRKPLF
+272 TPRKPLY
-279 ESGLQAGSGDLM
+279 ETTQPQGSSGGDAM
-291 LAAGAVSVDVFEA
+291 LAAGSVSVEVFES
-304 SFESVPQLT
+304 SFENVPQLT
-313 IFSQRDMDD
+313 IFSQRDMDE

-350 LLLINI
+350 LLMMNV
-356 QGSPTFVQQLKD
+356 QASPSFVQQLKD

-428 GTLALKYVIR
+428 GTLALKFVLR

-445 IPIVT
+445 IPILT

-460 IRSSL
+460 IRSTL
-465 SELLMLLFEEWP
+465 CEMLTLLFEEWP

-488 REALRKGIG
+488 REALKKGIG

-512 IFRRHFPE
+512 LFRRHFPE
-520 LADNLYGS
+520 LADSLYGS

-542 NLGTNGTNSMS
+542 NLG
-553 VSLRGSNSSLN
+553 SN
-564 SVSGGVIKRR
+564 V
-574 QSSGL
+574 
-579 RSPAT
+579 
-584 AQPPAVHATSV
+584 
-595 STENLTTVPGTAS
+595 
-608 GSSSSS
+608 
-614 SRLQRAPSLP
+614 
-624 RTYNR
+624 
-629 SNRSG
+629 
-634 IPVATTPRDSNPP
+634 
-647 PQQQQQQLQPLFR
+647 
-660 AGAAAGGFRSVSA
+660 GAAAGGFRSVSA

-720 SASSAANTVTPQQP
+720 STANTATPQQP

-760 SKMRDLYGG
+760 SKMRDMYGG
-769 VTSIYRQTTGTVP
+769 VTSLYRQTGTVP
-782 KKAQSGIPRSLANS
+782 KKPQSGIPRSLANS
-796 RETSPTRSQ
+796 RETSPTRTH

-818 NSPRRPPL
+818 SSPRRPPL

-831 VLAQKILQQSREAES
+831 VLAQKILQQSREAEN

-854 GDEADLACAD
+854 GDEADMACTD
-864 FARLGLHRKISRDES
+864 FARLGIHRKISRDES

-914 SRPAIEDIETII
+914 SRTVIDDIETII

-937 KDGLVS
+937 KDGLIN
-943 LTQYLS
+943 LTQYLGD
-949 EGKMLTQHQLQCVL
+949 GKMLTQHQLQCVL

-987 LILSHSADLHDW
+987 LILSHSNDLHDW

-1025 TLQLIYEYFPFD
+1025 TLQLIYEYFPPD

-1067 QLVMNYCTGPQF
+1067 QLALNYCTASQF
-1079 VVHPQNQ
+1079 VVQPQNQ

-1112 RQCIIALYNCNPSQ
+1112 RLCIVALYNCNPSQ
-1126 MTMTL
+1126 MTLTL

-1152 SASGNDS
+1152 SVSGNDS

-1198 AESMNTEEVYKNL
+1198 TESMNTEEVYKNL

-1223 ETKLDMNGKDSGIGS
+1223 ESKLDRDTNSKDSGIS
-1238 QIGDRDPHNNNVM
+1238 QMGETHM
-1251 LQSMTVLETGGGV
+1251 MQSMTVLETGMG
-1264 GGLGIYGLPSNGING
+1264 GIYGLSSNGIHNG
-1279 HIVGGFGGLEKDD
+1279 HIGIGLGSLEKDD

-1314 RLDGMDLAHKTIA
+1314 RLDGMEMAHKTIV

-1334 QQPRFNLAENGEVV
+1334 RHQSYSFAENGE
-1348 LDKGV
+1348 LILEKGV

-1360 AAILLSHESAPEVT
+1360 AAIVLTHESAPDVT

-1384 IKYGSCELP
+1384 IKHGSCELP

-1418 ALHTLGRIVRSGN
+1418 SLHTLGRIVRSAD

-1454 KEVSREIDIIV
+1454 KEVSREIDTIV
-1465 VKIADV
+1465 VKIAGV
-1471 LPLDVSVNILNPVI
+1471 LPLDISVNILNPVI

-1499 LTELTHKQGK
+1499 LTELTQKQGK
-1509 GLTDNHLDSIMPNVA
+1509 DLTDNHLDSIMPNVV

-1538 VFCIVKLYVV
+1538 VFCIVKLYIV
-1548 MGEDKVKPKFSLL
+1548 MGEEKVKPKFSLL

-1573 AKSQGNGGGSGGG
+1573 AKALGAGGGGGGGSSKG
-1586 GNSRTGGSSAT
+1586 TGSSGT
-1597 TTTAMS
+1597 VTTTAMS

>member
-1 MAYQKPADIDGYVTQ
+1 MAYQKPVDIDGYVTQ

-74 TELIVRLGHDFNAY
+74 TELIVRLGQDFNAY

-124 LPQSLLDKLNVC
+124 VPQSLLDKLSIC
-136 FKHKNSKVREEFLQT
+136 FKHKNAKVREEFLQT

-159 GTQSLTVK
+159 GTQSLSVK
-167 VYIPPIVSLLGDPS
+167 TYIQPIVSLLGDPA

-200 DKLRTDLKKREVPP
+200 EKLRVDLKKRDVPP
-214 TKVAVLEQKFDEAR
+214 TKAAILEQKFDETR

-235 SALLVPVSAGGGA
+235 SALQAATGGGGGG
-248 HDELDRAAVVERPT
+248 HDELDRSAVVERPT

-279 ESGLQAGSGDLM
+279 ETQTAGSGDLL
-291 LAAGAVSVDVFEA
+291 LAAGAVSHEVFEA
-304 SFESVPQLT
+304 SFENVPQLT
-313 IFSQRDMDD
+313 VFSQRDMDE
-322 HMKSINTLIGDKNVD
+322 HVKSINTLIGDKSVD

-350 LLLINI
+350 LLMINV
-356 QGSPTFVQQLKD
+356 QGSPAFTQQLKD

-389 ITLAYMSKVLK
+389 ITLAYMSKVLR

-415 NLIQNSAKVISSS
+415 NLIQNSAKVISSA
-428 GTLALKYVIR
+428 GTVALKYVIR

-445 IPIVT
+445 IPILT

-460 IRSSL
+460 IRSTLCEML
-465 SELLMLLFEEWP
+465 SLLFDEWP
-477 TKALEKHNSLL
+477 TKALEKHSSLL
-488 REALRKGIG
+488 REALRKGMT

-512 IFRRHFPE
+512 SFRRHFPD

-528 LDISTQRALERERD
+528 LDISTQRTLERERD

-584 AQPPAVHATSV
+584 AQPPVSATSV
-595 STENLTTVPGTAS
+595 STENLTTVPGSAA
-608 GSSSSS
+608 SSSAGST
-614 SRLQRAPSLP
+614 RLQRAPSLP
-624 RTYNR
+624 RTLNR
-629 SNRSG
+629 NRSG
-634 IPVATTPRDSNPP
+634 IPVATTARDANAANQQTAQQSQQPP
-647 PQQQQQQLQPLFR
+647 PLAAR
-660 AGAAAGGFRSVSA
+660 AGAAGGFRSVSA

-693 MKVTSGTASLQGH
+693 LKVTSGTASLP
-706 YAQQARAKK
+706 RAKK
-715 TPTSA
+715 TPSSA
-720 SASSAANTVTPQQP
+720 SATSYSASNNTATPQQP

-760 SKMRDLYGG
+760 SKLRDMYSG
-769 VTSIYRQTTGTVP
+769 VTSIYRQTGTVP

-796 RETSPTRSQ
+796 RETSPTRSH

-812 RHAYGT
+812 RPAYGT
-818 NSPRRPPL
+818 GSPRRPPL

-831 VLAQKILQQSREAES
+831 VLAQKILQQSREAEN

-854 GDEADLACAD
+854 GDEHDMPCAD
-864 FARLGLHRKISRDES
+864 FARLALHRKISRDES

-914 SRPAIEDIETII
+914 SRQMIDDIDTII
-926 QFCASSHWSER
+926 HFCASSHWSER
-937 KDGLVS
+937 KDGLIN

-949 EGKMLTQHQLQCVL
+949 EGKLLTPQQLQCVL

-987 LILSHSADLHDW
+987 LILSHAADLQDW

-1011 GTDLLGSMNGKIWK
+1011 GTDLLGSMHGKIWK
-1025 TLQLIYEYFPFD
+1025 TLQLIYEYFPAE

-1060 ATLRFLT
+1060 ATLKFLS
-1067 QLVMNYCTGPQF
+1067 QLAGNYCTASQF

-1086 QVMNLAIQKIIQTS
+1086 QVVNHAIQKIIQTS

-1112 RQCIIALYNCNPSQ
+1112 RMCIVALYNCNPSQ

-1131 GNLPKQYQDT
+1131 ANLPKQFQDT
-1141 ARAYIQHNMRR
+1141 AKAYIQQNMRR
-1152 SASGNDS
+1152 SNSGNDS

-1183 NIASPRSRQASVEVP
+1183 NIASPRSRQASVEATA

-1223 ETKLDMNGKDSGIGS
+1223 ESKLDRDTNSKDSGIS
-1238 QIGDRDPHNNNVM
+1238 QMGETHM
-1251 LQSMTVLETGGGV
+1251 MQSMTVLDGVVGHGGM
-1264 GGLGIYGLPSNGING
+1264 YGLASNGMNG
-1279 HIVGGFGGLEKDD
+1279 HIGGGMGGLEKDD

-1314 RLDGMDLAHKTIA
+1314 RLDSMDLAHKTIA
-1327 QQQQQQQ
+1327 QQQQQMHSQSS
-1334 QQPRFNLAENGEVV
+1334 RLSYSVAENGELV

-1360 AAILLSHESAPEVT
+1360 AAIVLTLQSAPETT
-1374 KQVLENLQTC
+1374 KQVLENLQVC
-1384 IKYGSCELP
+1384 IKHGSCELP

-1418 ALHTLGRIVRSGN
+1418 SLHTLGRIVRSTE
-1431 MKACWSKFLELILLK
+1431 MKACWSNFLELILLK

-1465 VKIADV
+1465 LKIAGV
-1471 LPLDVSVNILNPVI
+1471 LPLDISVNILNPVI

-1499 LTELTHKQGK
+1499 LTELTQKQGTD
-1509 GLTDNHLDSIMPNVA
+1509 LTDNHLDCIMPNVA
-1524 RLADDSQSMVRKAA
+1524 RLADDNQSMVRKAA
-1538 VFCIVKLYVV
+1538 VFCIVKLYIV
-1548 MGEDKVKPKFSLL
+1548 MGEEKVKPKFSLL

-1573 AKSQGNGGGSGGG
+1573 AKSMGSGSSSSSKGG
-1586 GNSRTGGSSAT
+1586 PS
-1597 TTTAMS
+1597 TTAMS

>member
-49 LLIDGLIPWMTGSHH
+49 LLIDGLIPWMTGSHY

-124 LPQSLLDKLNVC
+124 QPQTLLDKLNIC
-136 FKHKNSKVREEFLQT
+136 FKHKNGKVREEFLQT

-159 GTQSLTVK
+159 GTQSLSVK

-181 PTVRDA
+181 PSVRDA

-200 DKLRTDLKKREVPP
+200 DKLRIDLKKRDVPP
-214 TKVAVLEQKFDEAR
+214 TKVATLEQKFDEAR

-235 SALLVPVSAGGGA
+235 SALTAASGGIGGG
-248 HDELDRAAVVERPT
+248 HDELDRAPVVERPT
-262 RLVKRTPSAA
+262 RLVKRTPSA
-272 TPRKPLF
+272 TPRKPLY
-279 ESGLQAGSGDLM
+279 ETQPQGSSGGDAM
-291 LAAGAVSVDVFEA
+291 LAAGSVSVEIFEA
-304 SFESVPQLT
+304 SFENVPQLT
-313 IFSQRDMDD
+313 IFSQRDMDE

-350 LLLINI
+350 LLMLNV
-356 QGSPTFVQQLKD
+356 QSSPSFVQQLKD

-428 GTLALKYVIR
+428 GTLALKFVLR

-445 IPIVT
+445 IPILT

-460 IRSSL
+460 IRSTL
-465 SELLMLLFEEWP
+465 CEMLILLFEEWP

-488 REALRKGIG
+488 REALKKGIG

-512 IFRRHFPE
+512 LFRRHFPE
-520 LADNLYGS
+520 LADSLYGS

-542 NLGTNGTNSMS
+542 NLG
-553 VSLRGSNSSLN
+553 SN
-564 SVSGGVIKRR
+564 V
-574 QSSGL
+574 
-579 RSPAT
+579 
-584 AQPPAVHATSV
+584 
-595 STENLTTVPGTAS
+595 
-608 GSSSSS
+608 
-614 SRLQRAPSLP
+614 
-624 RTYNR
+624 
-629 SNRSG
+629 
-634 IPVATTPRDSNPP
+634 
-647 PQQQQQQLQPLFR
+647 
-660 AGAAAGGFRSVSA
+660 GAAAGGFRSVSA

-720 SASSAANTVTPQQP
+720 TAANTATPQQP

-760 SKMRDLYGG
+760 SKMRDMYGG
-769 VTSIYRQTTGTVP
+769 VTSLYRQTGTVP
-782 KKAQSGIPRSLANS
+782 KKPQSGIPRSLANS
-796 RETSPTRSQ
+796 RETSPTRSH

-818 NSPRRPPL
+818 SSPRRPPL

-831 VLAQKILQQSREAES
+831 VLAQKILQQSREAEN

-854 GDEADLACAD
+854 GDEADMACTD
-864 FARLGLHRKISRDES
+864 FARLGIHRKISRDES

-914 SRPAIEDIETII
+914 SRTVIDDIETII

-937 KDGLVS
+937 KDGLIN
-943 LTQYLS
+943 LTQYLGD
-949 EGKMLTQHQLQCVL
+949 GKMLTQHQLQCVL

-987 LILSHSADLHDW
+987 LILSHSNDLHDW

-1025 TLQLIYEYFPFD
+1025 TLQLIYEYFPPD

-1067 QLVMNYCTGPQF
+1067 QLALNYCTASQF
-1079 VVHPQNQ
+1079 VVQPQNQ

-1112 RQCIIALYNCNPSQ
+1112 RLCIVALYNCNPSQ
-1126 MTMTL
+1126 MTLTL

-1152 SASGNDS
+1152 SVSGNDS

-1198 AESMNTEEVYKNL
+1198 TESMNTEEVYKNL

-1223 ETKLDMNGKDSGIGS
+1223 ESKLDRDTNSKDSGIS
-1238 QIGDRDPHNNNVM
+1238 QMGETHM
-1251 LQSMTVLETGGGV
+1251 MQSMTVLETGMG
-1264 GGLGIYGLPSNGING
+1264 GIYGLSSNGIHNG
-1279 HIVGGFGGLEKDD
+1279 HIGIGLGSLEKDD

-1314 RLDGMDLAHKTIA
+1314 RLDGMEMAHKTIV

-1334 QQPRFNLAENGEVV
+1334 RHQSYSFAENGE
-1348 LDKGV
+1348 LILEKGV

-1360 AAILLSHESAPEVT
+1360 AAIVLTHESAPDVT
-1374 KQVLENLQTC
+1374 KQVLENLQIC
-1384 IKYGSCELP
+1384 IKHGSCELP

-1418 ALHTLGRIVRSGN
+1418 SLHTLGRIVRSTD

-1454 KEVSREIDIIV
+1454 KEVSREIDTIV
-1465 VKIADV
+1465 VKIAGV
-1471 LPLDVSVNILNPVI
+1471 LPLDISVNILNPVI

-1499 LTELTHKQGK
+1499 LTELTQKQGK
-1509 GLTDNHLDSIMPNVA
+1509 DLTDNHLDSIMPNVV

-1538 VFCIVKLYVV
+1538 VFCIVKLYIV
-1548 MGEDKVKPKFSLL
+1548 MGEEKVKPKFSLL

-1573 AKSQGNGGGSGGG
+1573 AKALGAGGGGGGSSKG
-1586 GNSRTGGSSAT
+1586 TGSSGT
-1597 TTTAMS
+1597 VTTTAMS

>member
-1 MAYQKPADIDGYVTQ
+1 MAYQKPIDIDGYVTQ

-74 TELIVRLGHDFNAY
+74 TELIVRLGQDFNAY

-124 LPQSLLDKLNVC
+124 VPQSLLDKLSVC
-136 FKHKNSKVREEFLQT
+136 FKHKNAKVREEFLQT

-159 GTQSLTVK
+159 GTQSLSVK
-167 VYIPPIVSLLGDPS
+167 MYIPPIVSLLGDPA

-200 DKLRTDLKKREVPP
+200 DKLRVDLKKREVPP
-214 TKVAVLEQKFDEAR
+214 TKMAILEQKFDETR

-235 SALLVPVSAGGGA
+235 SALQAAPTAAGGGG

-262 RLVKRTPSAA
+262 RLVKRTPSA

-279 ESGLQAGSGDLM
+279 ETQTAGSGDLL
-291 LAAGAVSVDVFEA
+291 LAAGAVSAEVFEA
-304 SFESVPQLT
+304 SFENVPQLT
-313 IFSQRDMDD
+313 IFSQRDMDE
-322 HMKSINTLIGDKNVD
+322 HMKSINTLIGDNRVD
-337 WEKRVDALKKIRS
+337 WEKRVEALKKIRS
-350 LLLINI
+350 LLMINV
-356 QGSPTFVQQLKD
+356 QGSPAFVQQLKD

-389 ITLAYMSKVLK
+389 ITLAYMSKVLRN
-400 SRLDQFTIY
+400 RLDQFTIY

-415 NLIQNSAKVISSS
+415 NLIQNSAKVISSA
-428 GTLALKYVIR
+428 GTIALKYVIR

-445 IPIVT
+445 IPILT

-460 IRSSL
+460 IRSTL
-465 SELLMLLFEEWP
+465 CEMLGLLFEEWP
-477 TKALEKHNSLL
+477 TKTLEKHNSLL
-488 REALRKGIG
+488 REALRKGMV

-512 IFRRHFPE
+512 SFRRHFPD

-564 SVSGGVIKRR
+564 SVSGGVI
-574 QSSGL
+574 SMS
-579 RSPAT
+579 
-584 AQPPAVHATSV
+584 
-595 STENLTTVPGTAS
+595 
-608 GSSSSS
+608 
-614 SRLQRAPSLP
+614 
-624 RTYNR
+624 
-629 SNRSG
+629 
-634 IPVATTPRDSNPP
+634 
-647 PQQQQQQLQPLFR
+647 
-660 AGAAAGGFRSVSA
+660 AGGFRSVSA

-693 MKVTSGTASLQGH
+693 LKVTSGTASLP
-706 YAQQARAKK
+706 RAKK
-715 TPTSA
+715 TPSSA
-720 SASSAANTVTPQQP
+720 SATSSSASNTATPQQP

-760 SKMRDLYGG
+760 SKLRDMYSG
-769 VTSIYRQTTGTVP
+769 VTSIYRQTGTVP

-796 RETSPTRSQ
+796 RETSPTRTH

-812 RHAYGT
+812 RTAYGT
-818 NSPRRPPL
+818 SSPRRPPL

-831 VLAQKILQQSREAES
+831 VLAQKILQQSREAEN

-854 GDEADLACAD
+854 GDEHDMPCSD
-864 FARLGLHRKISRDES
+864 FARLALHRKISRDES

-895 YRRGNDS
+895 YRRGNDVSS

-914 SRPAIEDIETII
+914 SRQVIDDIDTII

-937 KDGLVS
+937 KDGLIN

-949 EGKMLTQHQLQCVL
+949 EGKMLTQQQLQCVL

-987 LILSHSADLHDW
+987 LILSHSNDLQDW

-1011 GTDLLGSMNGKIWK
+1011 GTDLLGSMHGKIWK
-1025 TLQLIYEYFPFD
+1025 TLQLIYEYFPAD

-1060 ATLRFLT
+1060 ATLKFLS
-1067 QLVMNYCTGPQF
+1067 QLATSYCTASQF

-1086 QVMNLAIQKIIQTS
+1086 QVVNLAIQKIIQTS

-1112 RQCIIALYNCNPSQ
+1112 RMCIVALYNCNPSQ
-1126 MTMTL
+1126 MTMAL
-1131 GNLPKQYQDT
+1131 ANLPKQYQDT
-1141 ARAYIQHNMRR
+1141 AKIYIQQNMRR
-1152 SASGNDS
+1152 STSGNDS

-1183 NIASPRSRQASVEVP
+1183 NIASPRSRQASVEAA

-1223 ETKLDMNGKDSGIGS
+1223 ESKLDRDANSKDSGIS
-1238 QIGDRDPHNNNVM
+1238 QMGETHM
-1251 LQSMTVLETGGGV
+1251 MQSMT
-1264 GGLGIYGLPSNGING
+1264 
-1279 HIVGGFGGLEKDD
+1279 DD

-1327 QQQQQQQ
+1327 QQQQMLQQQ
-1334 QQPRFNLAENGEVV
+1334 RHQSYSRAENGELI

-1360 AAILLSHESAPEVT
+1360 AAIVLTLQSAPETT
-1374 KQVLENLQTC
+1374 KQVLENLQIC
-1384 IKYGSCELP
+1384 IKHGSCDLP

-1418 ALHTLGRIVRSGN
+1418 SLHTLGRIVRSTE
-1431 MKACWSKFLELILLK
+1431 MKACWSNFLELILLK

-1465 VKIADV
+1465 VKIAGI
-1471 LPLDVSVNILNPVI
+1471 LPLDISVNILNPVI

-1499 LTELTHKQGK
+1499 LTELTQKQGK
-1509 GLTDNHLDSIMPNVA
+1509 DLTDNHLDCIMPNVA

-1538 VFCIVKLYVV
+1538 VFCIVKLYIV
-1548 MGEDKVKPKFSLL
+1548 MGEEKVKPKFSLL

-1573 AKSQGNGGGSGGG
+1573 AKSMGSG
-1586 GNSRTGGSSAT
+1586 SSSSSKGGSS
-1597 TTTAMS
+1597 TTAMS

>member
-1 MAYQKPADIDGYVTQ
+1 MAYQKPIDIDGYVTQ

-74 TELIVRLGHDFNAY
+74 TELIVRLGQDFNAY

-124 LPQSLLDKLNVC
+124 VPQSLLDKLSVC
-136 FKHKNSKVREEFLQT
+136 FKHKNAKVREEFLQT

-159 GTQSLTVK
+159 GTQSLSVK
-167 VYIPPIVSLLGDPS
+167 MYIPPIVSLLGDPA

-200 DKLRTDLKKREVPP
+200 DKLRVDLKKREVPP
-214 TKVAVLEQKFDEAR
+214 TKMAILEQKFDETR

-235 SALLVPVSAGGGA
+235 SALQAAPSAAGGGG

-262 RLVKRTPSAA
+262 RLVKRTPSA

-279 ESGLQAGSGDLM
+279 ETQTAGSGDLL
-291 LAAGAVSVDVFEA
+291 LAAGAVSAEVFEA
-304 SFESVPQLT
+304 SFENVPQLT
-313 IFSQRDMDD
+313 IFSQRDMDE
-322 HMKSINTLIGDKNVD
+322 HMKSINTLIGDNRVD
-337 WEKRVDALKKIRS
+337 WEKRVEALKKIRS
-350 LLLINI
+350 LLMINV
-356 QGSPTFVQQLKD
+356 QGSPAFVQQLKD

-389 ITLAYMSKVLK
+389 ITLAYMSKVLRN
-400 SRLDQFTIY
+400 RLDQFTIY

-415 NLIQNSAKVISSS
+415 NLIQNSAKVISSA
-428 GTLALKYVIR
+428 GTIALKYVIR

-445 IPIVT
+445 IPILT

-465 SELLMLLFEEWP
+465 SEMLGLLFEEWP
-477 TKALEKHNSLL
+477 TKTLEKHNSLL
-488 REALRKGIG
+488 REALRKGMA

-512 IFRRHFPE
+512 SFRRHFPD

-564 SVSGGVIKRR
+564 SVSGGVI
-574 QSSGL
+574 
-579 RSPAT
+579 T
-584 AQPPAVHATSV
+584 
-595 STENLTTVPGTAS
+595 
-608 GSSSSS
+608 
-614 SRLQRAPSLP
+614 
-624 RTYNR
+624 
-629 SNRSG
+629 
-634 IPVATTPRDSNPP
+634 
-647 PQQQQQQLQPLFR
+647 
-660 AGAAAGGFRSVSA
+660 
-673 VDTAA
+673 
-678 AQRARAR
+678 
-685 AQYSTLAR
+685 
-693 MKVTSGTASLQGH
+693 
-706 YAQQARAKK
+706 RAKK
-715 TPTSA
+715 TPSSA
-720 SASSAANTVTPQQP
+720 SATSSSASNTATPQQP

-760 SKMRDLYGG
+760 SKLRDMYSG
-769 VTSIYRQTTGTVP
+769 VTSIYRQTGTVP

-796 RETSPTRSQ
+796 RETSPTRSH

-812 RHAYGT
+812 RPAYGT
-818 NSPRRPPL
+818 SSPRRPPL

-831 VLAQKILQQSREAES
+831 VLAQKILQQSREAEN

-854 GDEADLACAD
+854 GDEHDMPCSD
-864 FARLGLHRKISRDES
+864 FARLALHRKISRDES

-914 SRPAIEDIETII
+914 SRQVIDDIDTII

-937 KDGLVS
+937 KDGLIN

-949 EGKMLTQHQLQCVL
+949 EGKMLTQQQLQCVL

-987 LILSHSADLHDW
+987 LILSHSNDLQDW

-1011 GTDLLGSMNGKIWK
+1011 GTDLLGSMHGKIWK
-1025 TLQLIYEYFPFD
+1025 TLQLIYEYFPAD

-1060 ATLRFLT
+1060 ATLKFLS
-1067 QLVMNYCTGPQF
+1067 QLATSYCTASQF

-1086 QVMNLAIQKIIQTS
+1086 QVVNLAIQKIIQTS

-1112 RQCIIALYNCNPSQ
+1112 RMCIVALYNCNPSQ

-1131 GNLPKQYQDT
+1131 ANLPKQYQDT
-1141 ARAYIQHNMRR
+1141 AKIYIQQNMRR
-1152 SASGNDS
+1152 STSGNDS

-1183 NIASPRSRQASVEVP
+1183 NIASPRSRQASVEAA

-1223 ETKLDMNGKDSGIGS
+1223 ESKLDRDANSKDSGIS
-1238 QIGDRDPHNNNVM
+1238 QMGETHM
-1251 LQSMTVLETGGGV
+1251 MQSMTVLDGV
-1264 GGLGIYGLPSNGING
+1264 GGHGVYGLASNGMNG
-1279 HIVGGFGGLEKDD
+1279 HIGGGLGGLEKDD

-1327 QQQQQQQ
+1327 QQQQMLQQQ
-1334 QQPRFNLAENGEVV
+1334 RHQSYSRAENGELI

-1360 AAILLSHESAPEVT
+1360 AAIVLTLQSAPETT
-1374 KQVLENLQTC
+1374 KQVLENLQIC
-1384 IKYGSCELP
+1384 IKHGSCDLP

-1418 ALHTLGRIVRSGN
+1418 SLHTLGRIVRSTE
-1431 MKACWSKFLELILLK
+1431 MKACWSNFLELILLK

-1465 VKIADV
+1465 VKIAGI
-1471 LPLDVSVNILNPVI
+1471 LPLDISVNILNPVI

-1499 LTELTHKQGK
+1499 LTELTQKQGK
-1509 GLTDNHLDSIMPNVA
+1509 DLTDNHLDCIMPNVA

-1538 VFCIVKLYVV
+1538 VFCIVKLYIV
-1548 MGEDKVKPKFSLL
+1548 MGEEKVKPKFSLL

-1573 AKSQGNGGGSGGG
+1573 AKSMGSG
-1586 GNSRTGGSSAT
+1586 SSSSSKGGSS
-1597 TTTAMS
+1597 TTAMS

>member
-49 LLIDGLIPWMTGSHH
+49 LLIDGLIPWMTGSHY

-124 LPQSLLDKLNVC
+124 QPQTLLDKLNIC
-136 FKHKNSKVREEFLQT
+136 FKHKNGKVREEFLQT

-159 GTQSLTVK
+159 GTQSLSVK

-181 PTVRDA
+181 PSVRDA

-200 DKLRTDLKKREVPP
+200 DKLRIDLKKRDVPP
-214 TKVAVLEQKFDEAR
+214 TKVATLEQKFDEAR

-235 SALLVPVSAGGGA
+235 SALTAASGGIGGG
-248 HDELDRAAVVERPT
+248 HDELDRAPVVERPT
-262 RLVKRTPSAA
+262 RLVKRTPSA
-272 TPRKPLF
+272 TPRKPLY
-279 ESGLQAGSGDLM
+279 ETQPQGSSGGDAM
-291 LAAGAVSVDVFEA
+291 LAAGSVSVEIFEA
-304 SFESVPQLT
+304 SFENVPQLT
-313 IFSQRDMDD
+313 IFSQRDMDE

-350 LLLINI
+350 LLMLNV
-356 QGSPTFVQQLKD
+356 QSSPSFVQQLKD

-428 GTLALKYVIR
+428 GTLALKFVLR

-445 IPIVT
+445 IPILT

-460 IRSSL
+460 IRSTL
-465 SELLMLLFEEWP
+465 CEMLILLFEEWP

-488 REALRKGIG
+488 REALKKGIG

-512 IFRRHFPE
+512 LFRRHFPE
-520 LADNLYGS
+520 LADSLYGS

-542 NLGTNGTNSMS
+542 NLGSNGTASMS

-564 SVSGGVIKRR
+564 SVSGGVIM
-574 QSSGL
+574 
-579 RSPAT
+579 
-584 AQPPAVHATSV
+584 
-595 STENLTTVPGTAS
+595 
-608 GSSSSS
+608 
-614 SRLQRAPSLP
+614 
-624 RTYNR
+624 
-629 SNRSG
+629 
-634 IPVATTPRDSNPP
+634 
-647 PQQQQQQLQPLFR
+647 
-660 AGAAAGGFRSVSA
+660 GAAAGGFRSVSA

-720 SASSAANTVTPQQP
+720 TAANTATPQQP

-760 SKMRDLYGG
+760 SKMRDMYGG
-769 VTSIYRQTTGTVP
+769 VTSLYRQTGTVP
-782 KKAQSGIPRSLANS
+782 KKPQSGIPRSLANS
-796 RETSPTRSQ
+796 RETSPTRSH

-818 NSPRRPPL
+818 SSPRRPPL

-831 VLAQKILQQSREAES
+831 VLAQKILQQSREAEN

-854 GDEADLACAD
+854 GDEADMACTD
-864 FARLGLHRKISRDES
+864 FARLGIHRKISRDES

-914 SRPAIEDIETII
+914 SRTVIDDIETII

-937 KDGLVS
+937 KDGLIN
-943 LTQYLS
+943 LTQYLGD
-949 EGKMLTQHQLQCVL
+949 GKMLTQHQLQCVL

-987 LILSHSADLHDW
+987 LILSHSNDLHDW

-1025 TLQLIYEYFPFD
+1025 TLQLIYEYFPPD

-1067 QLVMNYCTGPQF
+1067 QLALNYCTASQF
-1079 VVHPQNQ
+1079 VVQPQNQ

-1112 RQCIIALYNCNPSQ
+1112 RLCIVALYNCNPSQ
-1126 MTMTL
+1126 MTLTL

-1152 SASGNDS
+1152 SVSGNDS

-1198 AESMNTEEVYKNL
+1198 TESMNTEEVYKNL

-1223 ETKLDMNGKDSGIGS
+1223 ESKLDRDTNSKDSGIS
-1238 QIGDRDPHNNNVM
+1238 QMGETHM
-1251 LQSMTVLETGGGV
+1251 MQSMTVLETGMG
-1264 GGLGIYGLPSNGING
+1264 GIYGLSSNGIHNG
-1279 HIVGGFGGLEKDD
+1279 HIGIGLGSLEKDD

-1314 RLDGMDLAHKTIA
+1314 RLDGMEMAHKTIV

-1334 QQPRFNLAENGEVV
+1334 RHQSYSFAENGE
-1348 LDKGV
+1348 LILEKGV

-1360 AAILLSHESAPEVT
+1360 AAIVLTHESAPDVT
-1374 KQVLENLQTC
+1374 KQVLENLQIC
-1384 IKYGSCELP
+1384 IKHGSCELP

-1418 ALHTLGRIVRSGN
+1418 SLHTLGRIVRSTD

-1454 KEVSREIDIIV
+1454 KEVSREIDTIV
-1465 VKIADV
+1465 VKIAGV
-1471 LPLDVSVNILNPVI
+1471 LPLDISVNILNPVI

-1499 LTELTHKQGK
+1499 LTELTQKQGK
-1509 GLTDNHLDSIMPNVA
+1509 DLTDNHLDSIMPNVV

-1538 VFCIVKLYVV
+1538 VFCIVKLYIV
-1548 MGEDKVKPKFSLL
+1548 MGEEKVKPKFSLL

-1573 AKSQGNGGGSGGG
+1573 AKALGAGGGGGGSSKG
-1586 GNSRTGGSSAT
+1586 TGSSGT
-1597 TTTAMS
+1597 VTTTAMS